1 MTEMPAAFFSATV
14 EDCGASYTWI
24 IKGVC
29 RDFAQTDRLF
39 PVPMVTANAV
49 SRVRSLQ
56 PETSATSDMT
66 LGALRVDGCAGRVAR
81 TSDLLD

>member
-1 MTEMPAAFFSATV
+1 MPAAFFLATV
-14 EDCGASYTWI
+14 EDRMEPSYTWI

-29 RDFAQTDRLF
+29 RDFTQTDRLF

-49 SRVRSLQ
+49 SRVRTLQ

-66 LGALRVDGCAGRVAR
+66 LGALRVDGCTGRVTR
-81 TSDLLD
+81 TPDLLD